1 MVLLFD
7 LSLVAHRGTK
17 ALFVLSG
24 RAVGGRPL
32 FGVPS
37 VRPSAVEQ
45 SAAEAAGL
53 QPGEQ
58 EHTRTDFVETKTQI

>member
-1 MVLLFD
+1 MVSLFD
-7 LSLVAHRGTK
+7 SSLVARRGTN

-24 RAVGGRPL
+24 CALGGRPL

-58 EHTRTDFVETKTQI
+58 EHTRTDFVETKTRI